1 MDGGSTSG
9 GSICLYATGGSSCLY
24 ATLDPHL
31 LVALPEAASS
41 LAPGNACPDG
51 VASGQ
56 SRMDTAFTGMPV
68 ESEAR
73 PIPLVARG
81 QPLIPAK
88 AGIHLAR
95 AGQPSSKLTSAPL
108 RDVPHGFPPS
118 RE

>member
-9 GSICLYATGGSSCLY
+9 GSICLY

-68 ESEAR
+68 ESETR

-81 QPLIPAK
+81 QPLIPAQ
-88 AGIHLAR
+88 AGIHWAF
-95 AGQPSSKLTSAPL
+95 AG
-108 RDVPHGFPPS
+108 
-118 RE
+118 

>member
-9 GSICLYATGGSSCLY
+9 GSICLY

-41 LAPGNACPDG
+41 LAPGNACLE
-51 VASGQ
+51 

-73 PIPLVARG
+73 PIPLVALG

-108 RDVPHGFPPS
+108 RDVPHGFPPT

>member
-1 MDGGSTSG
+1 MGGGSTSG
-9 GSICLYATGGSSCLY
+9 GSICLY

-41 LAPGNACPDG
+41 LRRGGACPG
-51 VASGQ
+51 

-73 PIPLVARG
+73 PIPLVALG

-88 AGIHLAR
+88 AGIHGAC
-95 AGQPSSKLTSAPL
+95 ACAQN
-108 RDVPHGFPPS
+108 V
-118 RE
+118 

>member
-9 GSICLYATGGSSCLY
+9 GSICLYATGGSSCSY

-41 LAPGNACPDG
+41 LAPGNACPE
-51 VASGQ
+51 

-73 PIPLVARG
+73 PIPLV
-81 QPLIPAK
+81 IPA
-88 AGIHLAR
+88 
-95 AGQPSSKLTSAPL
+95 
-108 RDVPHGFPPS
+108 
-118 RE
+118 